1 MPGADAIVGEAQ
13 ITIGVIDWRLD
24 HRRAQGKAIVAM
36 ARIIVIVVV
45 VVGTRGTSL
54 AKVFAKTIRPIF
66 AIPMDGPTLV
76 AGLQIFEDEA
86 LDPCVMLLVVVF
98 DAPES
103 IHAIELGDTG
113 TILEEIFEDETH
125 TLLFAVGASPLVIE
139 TKTLVTQMTAVEED
153 LVARGGVAVASG
165 DEESLEEVLQ
175 MWAEG
180 LCFPCETAIVGFAAE
195 IGGMVET
202 YVKDDGFLG
211 VGAKMQLLLMKPYV
225 GGEE

>member
-45 VVGTRGTSL
+45 VVGTWGTSL
-54 AKVFAKTIRPIF
+54 AKVFAVIPPVI
-66 AIPMDGPTLV
+66 AVPMDGAALI

-86 LDPCVMLLVVVF
+86 LDPCVVLLVVVF

-139 TKTLVTQMTAVEED
+139 SETLVAQMTAVEED

-202 YVKDDGFLG
+202 YVKDDGFVG
-211 VGAKMQLLLMKPYV
+211 VGAKMEFLLMKPYV